1 MQDYHLPFEYIT
13 VQDVRQAVN
22 HHGQTLS
29 LMDACGFFLCQRGSV
44 EVSIDD
50 KTFNIHQGDVY
61 FYMPSTFVYVLK
73 YSDDVE
79 GIAVRCDLD
88 FVLPLVEQSFDGGNV
103 LAMREEPCI
112 SLTPEQQ
119 QRLEQLTNLLQQ
131 RLRPPLGKRP
141 AGSGE
146 LLQRLVFSL
155 ARSLF
160 HELLYDYACNQS
172 LHPESRDGRDR
183 IFQTF
188 LASLFKNYKRERE
201 VAFYAAE
208 QCLSPRYFS
217 SVIKEKSG
225 QSALQWIVQ
234 MVVSS
239 MRQSLT
245 TTDLSI
251 KEIASDFNFPSQSF
265 FGKYF
270 KQYVGLSPKE
280 YRNKVRGKE

>member
-13 VQDVRQAVN
+13 VQDVRQAVS

-61 FYMPSTFVYVLK
+61 FYMPSTFVCVLK

-119 QRLEQLTNLLQQ
+119 QRLEQLANLLQQ

-141 AGSGE
+141 VGSGE

-155 ARSLF
+155 AQSLF

-183 IFQTF
+183 GFQTF
-188 LASLFKNYKRERE
+188 L
-201 VAFYAAE
+201 
-208 QCLSPRYFS
+208 
-217 SVIKEKSG
+217 SVG
-225 QSALQWIVQ
+225 
-234 MVVSS
+234 
-239 MRQSLT
+239 
-245 TTDLSI
+245 
-251 KEIASDFNFPSQSF
+251 
-265 FGKYF
+265 
-270 KQYVGLSPKE
+270 GLSHHHTVDGRPVHCQDDPFPDQFLVFNDQ
-280 YRNKVRGKE
+280 YLVHRPPFLMLRSLLFFSASPV